1 MDEQSPLSGQTF
13 VLKGNQP
20 LWLDNP
26 QLVWIVRSGAIAL
39 FAVAVKDG
47 LPEGNRRYLFDV
59 SSDEALFGMAPLPD
73 NPYQIMA
80 VALEETTLL
89 KLSSDRF
96 GEAAKN
102 IDLVQKWS
110 DRLWKVLGER
120 GRGGERERGRE
131 GERAENLEEHL
142 KGLHANFLDRFQQL
156 EQEKYDREIDQLKE
170 RERLNVQVTEGAI
183 KELASVFQPQAEALE
198 VEGTPLLMAAG
209 AVGRALGINI
219 RPPAKS
225 ENLGRVKDPLEA
237 IARASH
243 FRIRR
248 VQLSDRW
255 WKKDCGPLLAYLG
268 EDRHPVALLPKG
280 TRYQIFDPVERTRIP
295 VSDKTDQQLAP
306 EAWMFYRFLPNTDA
320 PAWDLLKFALKGRAK
335 DLTLIV
341 LAGVAATLLGML
353 TPQATAILIDRAIP
367 DADRSLLWQMG
378 LGLLAA
384 SFGAASFELVQNF
397 ATLRLETIS
406 EADTQAAVWDRLLN
420 LKVSFFRQY
429 TSGDLRNRVS
439 AISKIRQRLSGTT
452 LHTLLNSFFS
462 LLNLVL
468 LFIYS
473 PPLALV
479 AVVVAIIAAIVTGI
493 SGLITRRQIIPLQ
506 KLEGELFGLMVQTI
520 GGISKLRVAAAENR
534 AFAYWA
540 KKYRQQLNLT
550 LITQAVEDRL
560 AAFNVMLPTASAI
573 VIFWLAS
580 NLIGAGLSTG
590 TFLAFN
596 AAFGIFI
603 SGATGL
609 SNTAIDVLEIL
620 TLWEQAKPILEAKS
634 EVDASKTDPGRLLG
648 GIKLDRVTFRYR
660 PDGPLTLTEVSIAV
674 APGEFIALVGPSG
687 SGKSTLIRLLLGFE
701 TPESGTIY
709 YDGQD
714 LSGLDISAVRRQL
727 GVVLQ
732 NGRIDSASIFENIA
746 SNALVTMDEV
756 WEAARMAGLA
766 DDIRAM
772 PMGMHT
778 VISEGGTNLSGGQ
791 RQRLLIARA
800 LVLKPRILLLD
811 EATSALDNRTQQI
824 VIESLENLQV
834 TRIVIAHRLSTIRQ
848 ADRIYAIEAGR
859 VVQQGTFEEL
869 AQAEGLF
876 ARLIARQMT

>member
-1 MDEQSPLSGQTF
+1 MNDRLPISGETF
-13 VLKGNQP
+13 ALKGNQP

-39 FAVAVKDG
+39 FAVTVKDG
-47 LPEGNRRYLFDV
+47 LIEGTRRYLFDV
-59 SSDEALFGMAPLPD
+59 TEGEALFGMAPLSD

-89 KLSSDRF
+89 KLTSDRF
-96 GEAAKN
+96 WEAEKN
-102 IDLVQKWS
+102 IDLAQKWS
-110 DRLWKVLGER
+110 DRLWGVWDG
-120 GRGGERERGRE
+120 E
-131 GERAENLEEHL
+131 GEMGRWGDGETRENLAEDL
-142 KGLHANFLDRFQQL
+142 VQLHKDFLDRFQQL
-156 EQEKYDREIDQLKE
+156 EQQKYDREINQLKE
-170 RERLNVQVTEGAI
+170 RERLDLQVTEGAI
-183 KELASVFQPQAEALE
+183 KELTSVFQPQSEDVE
-198 VEGTPLLMAAG
+198 VEGTPLLVAAG

-237 IARASH
+237 IARASRI
-243 FRIRR
+243 RIRR
-248 VQLSDRW
+248 VLLSDRW
-255 WKKDCGPLLAYLG
+255 WQKDCGPLLAYLG
-268 EDRHPVALLPKG
+268 EDRHPVALLPQG
-280 TRYQIFDPVERTRIP
+280 NHYEIFNPVERTRIP
-295 VSDKTDQQLAP
+295 VSDSTAQHLAP
-306 EAWMFYRFLPNTDA
+306 EAWMFYRFLPDTNA
-320 PAWDLLKFALKGRAK
+320 PAWDLLKFALKGRGK

-367 DADRSLLWQMG
+367 DANRSLLLQMG

-452 LHTLLNSFFS
+452 LHTLFNSFFS
-462 LLNLVL
+462 LLNLAL
-468 LFIYS
+468 LFVYS

-479 AVVVAIIAAIVTGI
+479 AVVVALIAIVVTGI

-506 KLEGELFGLMVQTI
+506 KLEGEILGLMVQAI

-550 LITQAVEDRL
+550 LTTQAVEDRL
-560 AAFNVMLPTASAI
+560 AAFNVMLPTVSAI
-573 VIFWLAS
+573 IIFWLAS
-580 NLIGAGLSTG
+580 NLIGEGLSTG

-620 TLWEQAKPILEAKS
+620 TLWEQAKPILAAKS
-634 EVDASKTDPGRLLG
+634 EVDESKTDPGRLLG

-660 PDGPLTLTEVSIAV
+660 SDGPLTLSEVTIAV

-824 VIESLENLQV
+824 VIESLESLQV

-876 ARLIARQMT
+876 ARLIARQMA